1 MSVGGQCS
9 NWRIVPL
16 GAASYGEYQSVRMA
30 SKMHFRWTGDNLVD
44 TRIAHRAIVTI
55 QFISCVATI
64 LVMGLILTMVG
75 ASIYGILIPH

>member
-1 MSVGGQCS
+1 
-9 NWRIVPL
+9 
-16 GAASYGEYQSVRMA
+16 MA

-44 TRIAHRAIVTI
+44 TRIAHRSIVAI

-75 ASIYGILIPH
+75 ASIYGILISH